1 MQPTLSLKYTLF
13 AREDGVHKSMISN
26 KTKLYCLSIFRCFVC
41 MCTKGYINA
50 ILATKD
56 DIFVCVKYEKIS

>member
-1 MQPTLSLKYTLF
+1 MQPTLFLKYILF
-13 AREDGVHKSMISN
+13 ASEDGVHKSVISN
-26 KTKLYCLSIFRCFVC
+26 KTKLYSLSFFQCFVC
-41 MCTKGYINA
+41 MCTRGYINA

>member
-1 MQPTLSLKYTLF
+1 MQPTLFLKYILF

-26 KTKLYCLSIFRCFVC
+26 KTKLYSLSFFQCFVC
-41 MCTKGYINA
+41 MCKRGYINA

-56 DIFVCVKYEKIS
+56 DIFVCVKDEKIS